1 MLDQIRTFLSGLRDS
16 NQDEPD
22 PRNPDVAAVALFFH
36 VIGADGVVDE
46 VESEK
51 LRSLIAQEYDLDA
64 AGMRRLIEA
73 GRQADREAVD
83 LYQFTS
89 VLNRS
94 LEPDRK
100 VHFIELLWNLAYA
113 DGYRHELED
122 HVVWRIADLM
132 GVSSRDRVL
141 ARQRA
146 LSAAGIEEG
155 GRTGLTAVTVGVL
168 MLTGLFF
175 AGLFKAIPTF
185 AVAPALIV
193 VGAAP
198 TQRQAE

>member
-1 MLDQIRTFLSGLRDS
+1 MLDQIRAFLRELKGDTPAESGS
-16 NQDEPD
+16 NDD
-22 PRNPDVAAVALFFH
+22 DVAAVALFFH
-36 VIGADGVVDE
+36 VIGADGVIDP

-51 LRSLIAQEYDLDA
+51 LKALIAQEYDLSGTA
-64 AGMRRLIEA
+64 MQKLMEA
-73 GRQADREAVD
+73 GEQADREAVD

-94 LEPDRK
+94 LEPDAK

-146 LSAAGIEEG
+146 LATAGIEETNPDEG
-155 GRTGLTAVTVGVL
+155 N
-168 MLTGLFF
+168 
-175 AGLFKAIPTF
+175 
-185 AVAPALIV
+185 
-193 VGAAP
+193 
-198 TQRQAE
+198 

>member
-1 MLDQIRTFLSGLRDS
+1 MLDQIRMFLRELKGDTPAEPGS
-16 NQDEPD
+16 NDA
-22 PRNPDVAAVALFFH
+22 DVAAVALFFH
-36 VIGADGVVDE
+36 VIGADGVIDA

-51 LRSLIAQEYDLDA
+51 LKALIAQEYDLSGTA
-64 AGMRRLIEA
+64 MQKLIEA
-73 GRQADREAVD
+73 GEQADREAVD

-94 LEPDRK
+94 LDPDAK

-146 LSAAGIEEG
+146 LATAGIEETDPDDG
-155 GRTGLTAVTVGVL
+155 N
-168 MLTGLFF
+168 
-175 AGLFKAIPTF
+175 
-185 AVAPALIV
+185 
-193 VGAAP
+193 
-198 TQRQAE
+198 

>member
-1 MLDQIRTFLSGLRDS
+1 MLDQIRMFLRELKGDTPAEPGS
-16 NQDEPD
+16 NDA
-22 PRNPDVAAVALFFH
+22 DVAAVALFFH
-36 VIGADGVVDE
+36 VIGADGVIDP

-51 LRSLIAQEYDLDA
+51 LKALIAQEYDLSGPA
-64 AGMRRLIEA
+64 MQKLMEA
-73 GRQADREAVD
+73 GEQADLEAVD

-94 LEPDRK
+94 LDADAK
-100 VHFIELLWNLAYA
+100 AHFIELLWNLAYA

-146 LSAAGIEEG
+146 LAD
-155 GRTGLTAVTVGVL
+155 
-168 MLTGLFF
+168 
-175 AGLFKAIPTF
+175 AGLDDGE
-185 AVAPALIV
+185 VA
-193 VGAAP
+193 GDGD
-198 TQRQAE
+198 

>member
-1 MLDQIRTFLSGLRDS
+1 MLDQIRTFLRDLRGDKPAASGANDA
-16 NQDEPD
+16 
-22 PRNPDVAAVALFFH
+22 DVAAVALFFH
-36 VIGADGVVDE
+36 VIGADGVIDS

-51 LRSLIAQEYDLDA
+51 LRGVIAQEYDLS
-64 AGMRRLIEA
+64 GTEMQKLIEA
-73 GRQADREAVD
+73 GEQADKEAVD
-83 LYQFTS
+83 LFQFTS

-94 LEPDRK
+94 MEADAK

-146 LSAAGIEEG
+146 LAAAGLDDGE
-155 GRTGLTAVTVGVL
+155 V
-168 MLTGLFF
+168 
-175 AGLFKAIPTF
+175 AGD
-185 AVAPALIV
+185 
-193 VGAAP
+193 GD
-198 TQRQAE
+198 

>member
-1 MLDQIRTFLSGLRDS
+1 MLDQIRTFLRDLRGDTPAS
-16 NQDEPD
+16 PD
-22 PRNPDVAAVALFFH
+22 ANDADVAAVALFFH
-36 VIGADGVVDE
+36 VIGADGVVDA

-51 LRSLIAQEYDLDA
+51 LRELIAQEYDLSGAEMRKLIDA
-64 AGMRRLIEA
+64 GE
-73 GRQADREAVD
+73 QADREAVD

-89 VLNRS
+89 ILNRS
-94 LEPDRK
+94 LDADAK

-146 LSAAGIEEG
+146 LAAAGLDDGE
-155 GRTGLTAVTVGVL
+155 A
-168 MLTGLFF
+168 
-175 AGLFKAIPTF
+175 AGD
-185 AVAPALIV
+185 
-193 VGAAP
+193 GD
-198 TQRQAE
+198 

>member
-1 MLDQIRTFLSGLRDS
+1 MLDQIRIFLRELKGDTPA
-16 NQDEPD
+16 EPGG
-22 PRNPDVAAVALFFH
+22 NEADVAAVALFFH
-36 VIGADGVVDE
+36 VIGADGVIDP

-51 LRSLIAQEYDLDA
+51 LKALIGQEYDLSGSA
-64 AGMRRLIEA
+64 RQKLIEA
-73 GRQADREAVD
+73 GEQADREAVD

-89 VLNRS
+89 VLNRA
-94 LEPDRK
+94 LEPDAK

-146 LSAAGIEEG
+146 LAGAGIEDEANRDDG
-155 GRTGLTAVTVGVL
+155 G
-168 MLTGLFF
+168 
-175 AGLFKAIPTF
+175 
-185 AVAPALIV
+185 
-193 VGAAP
+193 
-198 TQRQAE
+198 

>member
-1 MLDQIRTFLSGLRDS
+1 MLDQIRAFLRELKGGTPA
-16 NQDEPD
+16 EPGGND
-22 PRNPDVAAVALFFH
+22 ADVAAVALFFH
-36 VIGADGVVDE
+36 VIGADGVIDA

-51 LRSLIAQEYDLDA
+51 LKALIAQEYDLSGTA
-64 AGMRRLIEA
+64 IQKLIEA
-73 GRQADREAVD
+73 GEQADREAVD

-94 LEPDRK
+94 LDADAK

-146 LSAAGIEEG
+146 LATAGIDEI
-155 GRTGLTAVTVGVL
+155 TPDD
-168 MLTGLFF
+168 
-175 AGLFKAIPTF
+175 IS
-185 AVAPALIV
+185 
-193 VGAAP
+193 
-198 TQRQAE
+198 